1 MLRTLLIATAL
12 LTTSGAALARDG
24 QEYGRVISVEPS
36 FSISFGTRHHDGY
49 RVQYESGGHHY
60 WTHSPHHPGHRFVLP
75 PHHFVQSGY
84 FVQPGYGYRD
94 QGWDRHDRHHWRGHR
109 EDRRHDRHDD
119 DDDDHEDRRH
129 DRH

>member
-24 QEYGRVISVEPS
+24 RVISVEPS
-36 FSISFGTRHHDGY
+36 FSVSFGTRHHDGF
-49 RVQYESGGHHY
+49 RVQYESGGQRY
-60 WTHSPHHPGHRFVLP
+60 WGHSDHHPGHYFVLP
-75 PHHFVQSGY
+75 PQHHVQSN
-84 FVQPGYGYRD
+84 YGYRD
-94 QGWDRHDRHHWRGHR
+94 HGWSGRDRHYGKGHR

-119 DDDDHEDRRH
+119 RKDRRH

>member
-49 RVQYESGGHHY
+49 RVQYESGGQHY
-60 WTHSPHHPGHRFVLP
+60 WTHSSHHPGHYFVLP
-75 PHHFVQSGY
+75 PQHYVQSN
-84 FVQPGYGYRD
+84 YGYRD
-94 QGWDRHDRHHWRGHR
+94 HGWSGRDRHHWKGHR

-119 DDDDHEDRRH
+119 RDDHEDRRH

>member
-24 QEYGRVISVEPS
+24 QEYGRVISVKPS

-49 RVQYESGGHHY
+49 RVQYESAGHHY
-60 WTHSPHHPGHRFVLP
+60 WTHSSHHPGHYFVLP
-75 PHHFVQSGY
+75 PQHYVQSN
-84 FVQPGYGYRD
+84 YGYRD
-94 QGWDRHDRHHWRGHR
+94 HGWSGRDRHHWRGHR